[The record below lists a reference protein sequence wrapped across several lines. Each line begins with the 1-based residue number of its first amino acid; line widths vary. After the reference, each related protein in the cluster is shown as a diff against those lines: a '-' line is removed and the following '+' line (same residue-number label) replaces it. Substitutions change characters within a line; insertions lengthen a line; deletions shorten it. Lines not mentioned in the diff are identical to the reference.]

1 MNRRVFAALRPGGT
15 YGIVDHAAKDG
26 SGNEV
31 GNTLHRIDR
40 ALVIKEVTSTG
51 FVLAGEG
58 SMLRNPEDDRT
69 TNTLKEGRGKSDRF
83 VLRFEKPK

>member
-1 MNRRVFAALRPGGT
+1 MNRRVLAALRPGGS

-31 GNTLHRIDR
+31 GNTLHRIDKT
-40 ALVIKEVTSTG
+40 LVIKEVTSTS

-58 SMLRNPEDDRT
+58 NMLRNPEDDRT
-69 TNTLKEGRGKSDRF
+69 MHSGREARGKSDRF